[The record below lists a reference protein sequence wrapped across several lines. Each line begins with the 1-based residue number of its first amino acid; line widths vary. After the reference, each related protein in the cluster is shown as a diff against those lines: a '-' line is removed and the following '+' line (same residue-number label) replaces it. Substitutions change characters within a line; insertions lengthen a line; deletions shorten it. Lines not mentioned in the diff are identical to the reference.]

1 MRGIRFAVAALVL
14 VVSQMFTGLG
24 LAAAPPEKKFVHL
37 GWDMPTTQYLRA
49 NWREMDQTTPFD
61 GVIYQA
67 AIQRD
72 GKDVGTSSMWDATPW
87 QREWFAPVVQDLEM
101 CAFSQ
106 LTDNFLRL
114 NCSPGTLDWFDDAGW
129 AALANKVAIAGWIV
143 RKGRQK
149 GVCLDFESYG
159 EPQFRF
165 QPARGKPFAQ
175 AAAMARERG
184 AQVMRALATECP
196 NATILTLWLNSVN
209 IAAGKLSDPMA
220 GLAGESYGLL
230 APFVDGMIE
239 AMPSTM
245 TLVDGCENAYL
256 YDSGEAYLLAY
267 NTIRQT
273 NGPCARL
280 VSPENRPKYRAQVQ
294 AGFGFY
300 LDAYINAD
308 TSSWYIG
315 GDAGSR
321 LERLQR
327 NLTYAREVCDQY
339 VWVYGE
345 QYRWWPASYADPA
358 SSAGKM
364 WEDAMPGITQA
375 IRWAKDPVAA
385 ARHAIE
391 SWALVNLLANASF
404 SEGASPDGA
413 LPVGWGAWQD
423 EKTSH
428 GAFALDG
435 AVGRSAAG
443 SARMSGVTNGCFIQT
458 LEVKP
463 GERYAVRA
471 HVHSVGSGVAS
482 VTVRWQDPNGR
493 WMAWDR
499 DSTSVFGPAV
509 DGWSET
515 TNAVQVPEGVGRLV
529 LLLSV
534 NSQVSEADQC
544 WYDDVA
550 VYRLGS

>member
-1 MRGIRFAVAALVL
+1 MRGNRFAVAALVL
-14 VVSQMFTGLG
+14 VVSQLFAGLG
-24 LAAAPPEKKFVHL
+24 LAAAPAGKKFVQL

-49 NWREMDQTTPFD
+49 NWREMDETALFD

-72 GKDVGTSSMWDATPW
+72 GKDVGTSSMWEATPW
-87 QREWFAPVVQDLEM
+87 QREWFASVVQDLKT
-101 CAFSQ
+101 CAFNQ

-129 AALANKVAIAGWIV
+129 AALVNKIAIAGWIV
-143 RKGRQK
+143 RDGRQK
-149 GVCLDFESYG
+149 GVCFDFESYG

-165 QPARGKPFAQ
+165 QPARGKPFAE

-184 AQVMRALATECP
+184 AQVMGALASECP
-196 NATILTLWLNSVN
+196 DATILTLWLNSANVS
-209 IAAGKLSDPMA
+209 AGKLSDPMA
-220 GLAGESYGLL
+220 GLAGENYGLL
-230 APFVDGMIE
+230 APFVDGMIA

-245 TLVDGCENAYL
+245 TMVDGCESAYL
-256 YDSGEAYLLAY
+256 YDSSEAYLMAY

-273 NGPCARL
+273 DGPCARL

-300 LDAYINAD
+300 LDAYVNAD
-308 TSSWYIG
+308 TSYWYIG
-315 GDAGSR
+315 GGDGSR

-345 QYRWWPASYADPA
+345 QCRWWPRSYADPA
-358 SSAGKM
+358 SSAGQM
-364 WEDAMPGITQA
+364 WENAVPGITQA

-391 SWALVNLLANASF
+391 SGALVNLLANASF
-404 SEGASPDGA
+404 SEGASADGA
-413 LPVGWGAWQD
+413 LPVRWGAWQD
-423 EKTSH
+423 EKTS
-428 GAFALDG
+428 GGTFALDRE
-435 AVGRSAAG
+435 VGRSAAG
-443 SARMSGVTNGCFIQT
+443 SARMSGVASGCFIQN

-463 GERYAVRA
+463 GDRYAVRA
-471 HVHSVGSGVAS
+471 HVHSVGSGVAT
-482 VTVRWQDPNGR
+482 VTVRWQDANGR

-499 DSTSVFGPAV
+499 DSTSVFGPVV

-534 NSQVSEADQC
+534 SSQVSEADQC

-550 VYRLGS
+550 VYRLGY